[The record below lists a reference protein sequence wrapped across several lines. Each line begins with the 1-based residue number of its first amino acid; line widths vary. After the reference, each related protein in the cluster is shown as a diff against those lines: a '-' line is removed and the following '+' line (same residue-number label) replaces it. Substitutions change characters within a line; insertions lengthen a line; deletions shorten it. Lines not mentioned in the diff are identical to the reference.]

1 MTGREPGGRPLV
13 AGGQGRTAREVVVGA
28 RVVALC
34 AAGVLAVWL
43 ARVLGAL

>member
-1 MTGREPGGRPLV
+1 MTGRDPEIRPLV

-34 AAGVLAVWL
+34 AVGVLAVWL
-43 ARVLGAL
+43 AWVLGAL